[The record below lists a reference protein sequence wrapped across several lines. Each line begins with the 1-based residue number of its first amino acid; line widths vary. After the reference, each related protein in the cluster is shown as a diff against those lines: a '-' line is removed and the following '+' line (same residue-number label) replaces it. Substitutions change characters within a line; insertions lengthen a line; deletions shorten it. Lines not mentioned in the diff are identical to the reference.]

1 MTKSH
6 TTVNVSLIAIVW
18 GNFLTGFTRYCDR
31 DHKSVDMEMS
41 YAELLTLPNDYS

>member
-6 TTVNVSLIAIVW
+6 ATINVSLIAIVW

-31 DHKSVDMEMS
+31 DHKSIHMEMS
-41 YAELLTLPNDYS
+41 YAELLT

>member
-6 TTVNVSLIAIVW
+6 ATINVSLIAIVW

-31 DHKSVDMEMS
+31 DHKRIERNARCV
-41 YAELLTLPNDYS
+41 